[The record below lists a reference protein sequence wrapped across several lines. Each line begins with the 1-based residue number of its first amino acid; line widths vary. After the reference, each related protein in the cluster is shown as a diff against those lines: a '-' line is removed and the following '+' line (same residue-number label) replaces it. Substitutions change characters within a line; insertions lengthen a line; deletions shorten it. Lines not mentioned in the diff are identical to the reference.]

1 MFVGLKTRQDVSLRD
16 IRDSI
21 PGFVELLSINKF
33 NRLVTLQYHS
43 LIQFYTF
50 PSVGSVEKRNY
61 YGLLFGPLAL
71 VNSNTN
77 IRDSFY
83 HAGIYGDLLLW
94 RAFTSTVYVSLSNV
108 LSAIT
113 TYKQLSMFC
122 QLLFS

>member
-33 NRLVTLQYHS
+33 NRLVTLQYPS
-43 LIQFYTF
+43 LIQFYAF
-50 PSVGSVEKRNY
+50 PNVSSVEKRNY
-61 YGLLFGPLAL
+61 YGVLFGPLAL
-71 VNSNTN
+71 LNSNTN

-94 RAFTSTVYVSLSNV
+94 RAFTSTVYVSLYIV
-108 LSAIT
+108 LSAMT
-113 TYKQLSMFC
+113 SYKQLSNLC
-122 QLLFS
+122 